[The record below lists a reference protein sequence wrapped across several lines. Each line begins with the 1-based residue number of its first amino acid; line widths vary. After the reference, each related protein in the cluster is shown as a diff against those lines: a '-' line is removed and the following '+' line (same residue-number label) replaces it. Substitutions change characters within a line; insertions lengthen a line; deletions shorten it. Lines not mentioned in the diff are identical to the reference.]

1 MQYLKAEKPA
11 RSSPAVLMR
20 AAGAPPLHA
29 VARTLPGS
37 NLNSQTRSNTITQK
51 MNEAQPVAFLSDYID
66 RPARLAYIARPFYEC
81 FGL

>member
-1 MQYLKAEKPA
+1 
-11 RSSPAVLMR
+11 
-20 AAGAPPLHA
+20 
-29 VARTLPGS
+29 
-37 NLNSQTRSNTITQK
+37 